1 MKIHSILFTRS
12 KQWLKTSLV
21 QCTQLRDFISRTRR
35 ISRSAPYYCF
45 KNLSC
50 LPYHSCGNVKLE
62 VSFHKPDGLVKRVEL
77 LQQLPYFRQ
86 PSVTVYTQKRCQLFQ
101 AGNVFQ
107 AWFGGGGVGGCHFCR
122 NRHVYFFVLFLYK
135 LLVKNGVVYSY
146 DHSEVFVTQVS
157 LILNE
162 TLARL
167 GYSS

>member
-107 AWFGGGGVGGCHFCR
+107 AWFGGGGVPFLQKQTC
-122 NRHVYFFVLFLYK
+122 LFLC
-135 LLVKNGVVYSY
+135 L
-146 DHSEVFVTQVS
+146 VS
-157 LILNE
+157 LQATCQKWCCLFI
-162 TLARL
+162 RPF
-167 GYSS
+167 

>member
-107 AWFGGGGVGGCHFCR
+107 AWFGGGGGGGGGAISAEIDMFISLSC
-122 NRHVYFFVLFLYK
+122 FFTSYLSKMVLFI
-135 LLVKNGVVYSY
+135 
-146 DHSEVFVTQVS
+146 HTT
-157 LILNE
+157 ILRF
-162 TLARL
+162 L
-167 GYSS
+167 